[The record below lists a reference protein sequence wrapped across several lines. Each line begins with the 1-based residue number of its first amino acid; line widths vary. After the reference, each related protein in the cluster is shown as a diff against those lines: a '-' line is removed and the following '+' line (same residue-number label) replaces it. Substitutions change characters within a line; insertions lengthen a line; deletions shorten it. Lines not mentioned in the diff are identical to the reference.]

1 MSDPILEVQNLSI
14 SFSTKDG
21 TIGAVR
27 DVSFKIAAG
36 ETFGLAGESGSGK
49 SSIAYAIMRYLPSNG
64 RIEAGRI
71 LFKGEDLLVK
81 SPQELRTLWGDE
93 IAMVYQDPRTSLNP
107 CIKVGDQ
114 VAEVLQIHRGLS
126 DRQAWQ
132 EALDIVELVNIPD
145 PRFNAAKY
153 PHQLSGGMQQRIV
166 IAMAL
171 ACDPELLI
179 MDEPTT
185 GLDVTTQAKIID
197 LVEDLQEKV
206 RASILYI
213 THDLSVIAQ
222 VSDQVGII
230 YAGELVE
237 SGPAADMFHQPV
249 HPYTI
254 GLLAAIPD
262 VDLHKPFKPIEGQ
275 LPDRTREI
283 PACAFA
289 PRCEFR
295 KERCEREKPDSY
307 LVQNGH
313 FAKCFRWEETSVL
326 VSNSF
331 AVHTRTPR
339 QQAVQTLLQVDQIKK
354 YYGRSSLPAKLVGRQ
369 TQQVKAVDDVSFKVR
384 TDEIFAL
391 VGESGCGK
399 TTLARCLI
407 KLLDLTEG
415 RIEYYL
421 EQGGQEPLN
430 SEKKLRQSVQMIFQH
445 PDSSMNP
452 LKTIGAILNRPLK
465 LYGLPKTKRK
475 QRIQDLLES
484 VRLNEDY
491 VSRYPKELSG
501 GEKQRVAIA
510 RAFAAT
516 PDFVLLDE
524 PVSALDV
531 SIQAAIINLLLD
543 LRDQSRISFLFISHD
558 LSLVRHVAD
567 RVGVMYLGKICE
579 IGDIESIFAPPYHPY
594 TRALL
599 SAIPSPDPDKPKRLI
614 RLEGT
619 IPSAKN
625 PPSGCRFHTR
635 CPSKI
640 GAICEQT
647 EPELLTVAGN
657 HMIACHIPHEKLAKE
672 ERII

>member
-1 MSDPILEVQNLSI
+1 MSNPVIDVRNLSI
-14 SFSTKDG
+14 SFSTKNG
-21 TIGAVR
+21 EVGAVR
-27 DVSFKIAAG
+27 GVSFKIDAG

-64 RIEAGRI
+64 RIAAGRI

-81 SPQELRTLWGDE
+81 SAQELRTLWGDA
-93 IAMVYQDPRTSLNP
+93 ITMVYQDPRTSLNP
-107 CIKVGDQ
+107 CIRVGHQ
-114 VAEVLQIHRGLS
+114 IAEVLQIHRGLS
-126 DRQAWQ
+126 DRRAWL
-132 EALDIVELVNIPD
+132 EALNIVEMVNISD
-145 PRFNAAKY
+145 PQFNAAKY

-222 VSDQVGII
+222 VSDRVGII
-230 YAGELVE
+230 YAGEMIE
-237 SGPAADMFHQPV
+237 SGPVSDIFHQPV

-254 GLLAAIPD
+254 GLLEAIPD
-262 VDLHKPFKPIEGQ
+262 VDLKKPFKPIKGQ
-275 LPDRTREI
+275 LPDRTCDI
-283 PACAFA
+283 PACVFA
-289 PRCEFR
+289 PRCEF
-295 KERCEREKPDSY
+295 KKPKCEQEKPGSD
-307 LVQNGH
+307 LLPNGH
-313 FAKCFRWEETSVL
+313 FAKCFRWEETSEL
-326 VSNSF
+326 LSNPR
-331 AVHTRTPR
+331 AVYERSHR
-339 QQAVQTLLQVDQIKK
+339 QQAVQTLLEVDQVKK
-354 YYGRSSLPAKLVGRQ
+354 YYGRSSLTAKLIGSQ
-369 TQQVKAVDDVSFKVR
+369 PALVKAVDNVSFEVW

-415 RIEYYL
+415 RIKYFL
-421 EQGGQEPLN
+421 GQDAPG
-430 SEKKLRQSVQMIFQH
+430 SDKKLGQSVQMIFQH

-465 LYGLPKTKRK
+465 LYGLPKAKRK
-475 QRIQDLLES
+475 QRIQQLLES

-491 VSRYPKELSG
+491 IPRYPKELSG

-510 RAFAAT
+510 RAFAAN

-543 LRDQSRISFLFISHD
+543 LRDKLRISFLFISHD

-567 RVGVMYLGKICE
+567 RVGVMYLGKLCE
-579 IGDIESIFAPPYHPY
+579 IGDIASIFTPPYHPY
-594 TRALL
+594 TKALL

-635 CPSKI
+635 CPDKI
-640 GAICEQT
+640 GPICEQT
-647 EPELLTVAGN
+647 EPGLLAVAEN
-657 HMIACHIPHEKLAKE
+657 HSIACHIPLEILAKDTA
-672 ERII
+672 I

>member
-1 MSDPILEVQNLSI
+1 MSNPAIEVRNLSI
-14 SFSTKDG
+14 CFSTKNGDV
-21 TIGAVR
+21 GAVR
-27 DVSFKIAAG
+27 DVSFKIDAG

-64 RIEAGRI
+64 RIAAGRI
-71 LFKGEDLLVK
+71 LFKGEDLLYK
-81 SPQELRTLWGDE
+81 SAQELRTLWGNE

-107 CIKVGDQ
+107 CIRVGHQ
-114 VAEVLQIHRGLS
+114 IAEVLQIHRGLN
-126 DRQAWQ
+126 DHRAWL
-132 EALDIVELVNIPD
+132 EALNIVEMVNIPD
-145 PRFNAAKY
+145 PQFNAVKY

-171 ACDPELLI
+171 ACDPALLI

-222 VSDQVGII
+222 VSDRVGII
-230 YAGELVE
+230 YAGEMIE
-237 SGPAADMFHQPV
+237 SGPVSDIFHQPV

-254 GLLAAIPD
+254 GLLEAIPD
-262 VDLHKPFKPIEGQ
+262 VDLQKPFKPIEGQ
-275 LPDRTREI
+275 LPDRTRDI
-283 PACAFA
+283 PACVFA
-289 PRCEFR
+289 PRCEF
-295 KERCEREKPDSY
+295 KKQKCEQEKPGSH
-307 LVQNGH
+307 LLPNGH
-313 FAKCFRWEETSVL
+313 FAKCFRWEETSSSL
-326 VSNSF
+326 SNPHAAAERS
-331 AVHTRTPR
+331 HR
-339 QQAVQTLLQVDQIKK
+339 QQTVQTLLEVDQVKK
-354 YYGRSSLPAKLVGRQ
+354 YYGRSSLTAKLIGRQ
-369 TQQVKAVDDVSFKVR
+369 PALVKAVDDVSFEVW

-407 KLLDLTEG
+407 GLLDLTKG
-415 RIEYYL
+415 RINYFL
-421 EQGGQEPLN
+421 GQDAPG
-430 SEKKLRQSVQMIFQH
+430 SDKKLGQSVQMIFQH

-465 LYGLPKTKRK
+465 LYGLPKAKRK
-475 QRIQDLLES
+475 QRIQQLLES

-491 VSRYPKELSG
+491 IPRYPKELSG

-510 RAFAAT
+510 RAFAAD

-543 LRDQSRISFLFISHD
+543 LRDKIRISFLFISHD

-567 RVGVMYLGKICE
+567 RVGVMYLGKLCE
-579 IGDIESIFAPPYHPY
+579 IGDIESIFTPPYHPY
-594 TRALL
+594 TKALL

-635 CPSKI
+635 CPGKI
-640 GAICEQT
+640 GPICEQT
-647 EPELLTVAGN
+647 EPDLLAVSEN
-657 HMIACHIPHEKLAKE
+657 HSIACHIPLEILANEEK
-672 ERII
+672 II

>member
-1 MSDPILEVQNLSI
+1 MSNPILEIRNLSI
-14 SFSTKDG
+14 SFSTNNG
-21 TIGAVR
+21 QVGAVR
-27 DVSFKIAAG
+27 DVSFRIDAG

-64 RIEAGRI
+64 RIAAGRI

-81 SPQELRTLWGDE
+81 SAQELRTLWGDE
-93 IAMVYQDPRTSLNP
+93 IAMVYQDPKTSLNP
-107 CIKVGDQ
+107 CIRVGHQ
-114 VAEVLQIHRGLS
+114 IAEVLQIHRGFS
-126 DRQAWQ
+126 DRQAWR
-132 EALDIVELVNIPD
+132 EALSIVEMVNIPD
-145 PRFNAAKY
+145 PEFNAAKY

-197 LVEDLQEKV
+197 LVEDLQQKV

-222 VSDQVGII
+222 VSNRVGII
-230 YAGELVE
+230 YAGEMVE
-237 SGPAADMFHQPV
+237 SGPVADIFHQPV

-254 GLLAAIPD
+254 GLLEAIPD
-262 VDLHKPFKPIEGQ
+262 VDLQKPFKPIKGQ
-275 LPDRTREI
+275 LPDRTCDI
-283 PACAFA
+283 PACVFA
-289 PRCEFR
+289 PRCEF
-295 KERCEREKPDSY
+295 KKPQCEQEKPQFY
-307 LVQNGH
+307 QLPNAH
-313 FAKCFRWEETSVL
+313 FAKCFRWEETSAL
-326 VSNSF
+326 LSTPQ
-331 AVHTRTPR
+331 AVHARSHH
-339 QQAVQTLLQVDQIKK
+339 QQAGKTLLEVDQVKK
-354 YYGRSSLPAKLVGRQ
+354 YYGRSSLIAKLVGRQ
-369 TQQVKAVDDVSFKVR
+369 PAPVKAVDDVSFKVR
-384 TDEIFAL
+384 TDEILAL

-415 RIEYYL
+415 RIKYFHGPDA
-421 EQGGQEPLN
+421 QGSDKNLGQ
-430 SEKKLRQSVQMIFQH
+430 RVQMIFQH

-465 LYGLPKTKRK
+465 LYGLPKVERKR
-475 QRIQDLLES
+475 RIQQLLES

-491 VSRYPKELSG
+491 IARYPKELSG

-510 RAFAAT
+510 RAFAAN

-543 LRDQSRISFLFISHD
+543 LRDKSQISFLFISHD

-567 RVGVMYLGKICE
+567 RVGVMYLGKLCE
-579 IGDIESIFAPPYHPY
+579 IGNIENIFTPPYHPY
-594 TRALL
+594 TKALL

-625 PPSGCRFHTR
+625 PPAGCRFHTR
-635 CPSKI
+635 CPDKI
-640 GAICEQT
+640 GPICEQSEPDLLRVT
-647 EPELLTVAGN
+647 EN
-657 HMIACHIPHEKLAKE
+657 HLIACHIPREILTQEEK
-672 ERII
+672 II

>member
-1 MSDPILEVQNLSI
+1 MSHPIIEVRNLSI
-14 SFSTKDG
+14 SFSTKNG
-21 TIGAVR
+21 EIGAVR
-27 DVSFKIAAG
+27 DASFKIDAG

-64 RIEAGRI
+64 RIAAGRI

-81 SPQELRTLWGDE
+81 SAQELRKLWGDE

-107 CIKVGDQ
+107 CIRVGHQ
-114 VAEVLQIHRGLS
+114 IAEVLQIHRGLS
-126 DRQAWQ
+126 DRQAWR
-132 EALDIVELVNIPD
+132 EALNIVEMVNISD
-145 PRFNAAKY
+145 PQFNAAKY

-222 VSDQVGII
+222 VSDRVGII
-230 YAGELVE
+230 YAGEMIE
-237 SGPAADMFHQPV
+237 SGPVSDIFHQPV

-254 GLLAAIPD
+254 GLLEAIPD
-262 VDLHKPFKPIEGQ
+262 VDLKKPFKPIEGQ
-275 LPDRTREI
+275 LPDRTGDI
-283 PACAFA
+283 PACVFA
-289 PRCEFR
+289 PRCEF
-295 KERCEREKPDSY
+295 KMQKCEQEKPGSY
-307 LVQNGH
+307 LLQNGH
-313 FAKCFRWEETSVL
+313 FAKCFRWEETFELLSKPR
-326 VSNSF
+326 
-331 AVHTRTPR
+331 AVHERLHHR
-339 QQAVQTLLQVDQIKK
+339 QAVQTLLEVDHVKK
-354 YYGRSSLPAKLVGRQ
+354 YYGRSSLTAKLIGRQ
-369 TQQVKAVDDVSFKVR
+369 PVLVKAVDDVSFEVW

-415 RIEYYL
+415 RIKYFL
-421 EQGGQEPLN
+421 GQDAPG
-430 SEKKLRQSVQMIFQH
+430 SDKKLGQSVQMIFQH

-452 LKTIGAILNRPLK
+452 LKTIGALINRPLK
-465 LYGLPKTKRK
+465 LYGMPKAKRK
-475 QRIQDLLES
+475 QRIQQLLSS

-491 VSRYPKELSG
+491 IPRYPKELSG

-510 RAFAAT
+510 RAFAAD

-543 LRDQSRISFLFISHD
+543 LREKIRISFLFISHD

-567 RVGVMYLGKICE
+567 RVGVMYLGKLCE

-594 TRALL
+594 TKALL
-599 SAIPSPDPDKPKRLI
+599 SAIPSPDPDKPKRFI
-614 RLEGT
+614 RLKGT

-635 CPSKI
+635 CPDKI
-640 GAICEQT
+640 GPICAQT
-647 EPELLTVAGN
+647 EPQLLTVSEN
-657 HMIACHIPHEKLAKE
+657 HSIACHIPLEILASE
-672 ERII
+672 ENIM